1 MRWVRRHK
9 VIGKWDEE
17 SGEQEIS
24 RRLTR
29 LRSVVLPPLASAL
42 PASPVLRFVN
52 APTLLPM
59 LLLKT
64 PLLPELDMT
73 ASSCVGM
80 EDGL

>member
-1 MRWVRRHK
+1 MEVGKETKK
-9 VIGKWDEE
+9 VIGKWDNE
-17 SGEQEIS
+17 SGDQDMS

-29 LRSVVLPPLASAL
+29 LRSVVLPLASAL
-42 PASPVLRFVN
+42 PASPLVRFVN

-59 LLLKT
+59 LLLKR

-73 ASSCVGM
+73 AANCVGM